1 MTEQSEFSAGRDEA
15 LGGLLRAHFASPDD
29 AEFAVRMKALA
40 TAAAEETAWRSVA
53 RWTLPGLA
61 AAAILLAV
69 LGAALGG
76 PLSPATARTVANTAA
91 GSLVEMAGDST
102 PEGSVALLAVM
113 AY

>member
-1 MTEQSEFSAGRDEA
+1 MTDQSEFSTGRDEA
-15 LGGLLRAHFASPDD
+15 LGSLLRAHLASPDD
-29 AEFAVRMKALA
+29 AAFAARMRVLA
-40 TAAAEETAWRSVA
+40 TAAAEESAWRSVA

-69 LGAALGG
+69 LGAAIGG
-76 PLSPATARTVANTAA
+76 PLTPAAGQAARTAA